1 MRAADDI
8 VVRRAAA
15 ESDRELSEFVRTAA
29 LNEAERVLA
38 DRTVFKLD
46 EPSWERFVAALERP
60 PRVPPG
66 LRELFSRPSVFESP
80 PK

>member
-1 MRAADDI
+1 MIRLEPAATGYTFERMGMPAKDS
-8 VVRRAAA
+8 RWN
-15 ESDRELSEFVRTAA
+15 L
-29 LNEAERVLA
+29 RVLA
-38 DRTVFKLD
+38 DRTVLTLS

-80 PK
+80 SK